1 MGPSSCRSMEIRNE
15 SIGSFSDRDFPSITK
30 IGESSC
36 RCKSLRQLK
45 RDEQGFAGPPWLDAR
60 LFDNLFVKR
69 ISSHVECTDWPKVRI
84 ASGDTGRL
92 LRFERCSSEPPSLVR

>member
-15 SIGSFSDRDFPSITK
+15 SVGSFSDRDFPSITK

-45 RDEQGFAGPPWLDAR
+45 RDEQGFAGPPLVGRSAVWQPVREEDFISRGMYR
-60 LFDNLFVKR
+60 LAK
-69 ISSHVECTDWPKVRI
+69 
-84 ASGDTGRL
+84 
-92 LRFERCSSEPPSLVR
+92 SEDC